1 MEDLLSLARR
11 PPITITPEATVR
23 DLATLLVQHK
33 VGAALVLNADG
44 GLAGIVSERD
54 IVARVVATC
63 ADPDKTSVADI
74 MTKDVRTARA
84 SDTAESALQTMVV
97 GHFRHL
103 PIVDETGKPVGTLSV
118 RHLLR
123 EEVGE
128 LSRRNA
134 DLMNYIE
141 ADGPGG

>member
-11 PPITITPEATVR
+11 PPITIVPSATVR
-23 DLATLLVQHK
+23 DLATLLVKHK
-33 VGAALVLNADG
+33 VGAALVLDAE
-44 GLAGIVSERD
+44 GLLIGIVSERD
-54 IVARVVATC
+54 IVGRVVATS

-74 MTKDVRTARA
+74 MTKEVRTARA
-84 SDTAESALQTMVV
+84 SDTPESALQTMVV

-103 PIVDETGKPVGTLSV
+103 PIVDDAGKAVGTLSV

-141 ADGPGG
+141 ADGPSG

>member
-11 PPITITPEATVR
+11 PPITVAPGTTVR
-23 DLATLLVQHK
+23 ELAAVLVQHK
-33 VGAALVLNADG
+33 VGAVLVLGADGALV
-44 GLAGIVSERD
+44 GIVSERD
-54 IVARVVATC
+54 IVSRVVATR

-74 MTKDVRTARA
+74 MTKDVRTVRA
-84 SDTAESALQTMVV
+84 TDTAESALQTMVV

-103 PIVDETGKPVGTLSV
+103 PIVDDAGKAIGTLSV

-123 EEVGE
+123 EEVGS

>member
-11 PPITITPEATVR
+11 PPITVTPNATVR
-23 DLATLLVQHK
+23 ELAAVLVKHK
-33 VGAALVLNADG
+33 VGAALVLDAEG
-44 GLAGIVSERD
+44 ALVGIVSERD
-54 IVARVVATC
+54 IVSRVVAPS
-63 ADPDKTSVADI
+63 ADPETTKVADI

-84 SDTAESALQTMVV
+84 SETAESALQTMVV

-103 PIVDETGKPVGTLSV
+103 PIVDDAGKAVGTLSV
-118 RHLLR
+118 RHLLKQ
-123 EEVGE
+123 EVGE